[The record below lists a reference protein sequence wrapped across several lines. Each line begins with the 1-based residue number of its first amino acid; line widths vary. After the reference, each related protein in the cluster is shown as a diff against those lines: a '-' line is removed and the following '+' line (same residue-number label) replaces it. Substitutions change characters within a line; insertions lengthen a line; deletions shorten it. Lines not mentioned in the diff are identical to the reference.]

1 MNKNAAFNMGREDER
16 TELFLAVLD
25 CLWRY
30 NDAEKRWVAEQAGC
44 SWVTLYNWCSGK
56 TTHPR
61 IDTLTNVGRALG
73 FNIRLVRDTTLP
85 KPQRGLRRVK

>member
-1 MNKNAAFNMGREDER
+1 MKAYKIDNEDHR
-16 TELFLAVLD
+16 TTLFLSVLD

-30 NDAEKRWVAEQAGC
+30 NDAEKRAIAEEAGC

-73 FNIRLVRDTTLP
+73 FQIVLKRDTAIP
-85 KPQRGLRRVK
+85 KPERGLRRVK